1 MGSAR
6 GSVKC
11 KRSTKNYRSMKKKHR
26 RKSVYCSKAISPK
39 PKPIRRDKEKEIEQ
53 WVHDFYPSYGRIMSL
68 LSWE

>member
-1 MGSAR
+1 
-6 GSVKC
+6 
-11 KRSTKNYRSMKKKHR
+11 MKKKHR

-53 WVHDFYPSYGRIMSL
+53 WVHDFYASYGRIMSL